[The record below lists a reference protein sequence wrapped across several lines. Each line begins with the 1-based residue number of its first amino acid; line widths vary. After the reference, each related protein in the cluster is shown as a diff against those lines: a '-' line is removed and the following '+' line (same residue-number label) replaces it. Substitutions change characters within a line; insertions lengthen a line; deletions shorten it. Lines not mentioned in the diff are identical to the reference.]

1 MAARID
7 EKIDFLSQ
15 VPMFAAC
22 NQRELRKIAS
32 VADQIEVPKGE
43 ILMTEGT
50 PGREFFLILDGTAKV
65 TLRGKKLAEL
75 GPGEF
80 LGEMALLDQ
89 GPRSA
94 TAVAQAPMTVLVI
107 QARDFSSLLEE
118 IPVVTKKIMRGMA
131 GRLRAVDQAPT
142 H

>member
-50 PGREFFLILDGTAKV
+50 PGREFFLIIDGTAKV

>member
-1 MAARID
+1 MTARID

-32 VADQIEVPKGE
+32 VADQVEVAKGE
-43 ILMTEGT
+43 TLMTEGT
-50 PGREFFLILDGTAKV
+50 PGREFFLIVDGTAKV
-65 TLRGKKLAEL
+65 TLRGKKLATL

-94 TAVAQAPMTVLVI
+94 TAVAETPLTLLVV
-107 QARDFSSLLEE
+107 QARDFSNLLEE
-118 IPVVTKKIMRGMA
+118 VPVVTRKIMRGMA